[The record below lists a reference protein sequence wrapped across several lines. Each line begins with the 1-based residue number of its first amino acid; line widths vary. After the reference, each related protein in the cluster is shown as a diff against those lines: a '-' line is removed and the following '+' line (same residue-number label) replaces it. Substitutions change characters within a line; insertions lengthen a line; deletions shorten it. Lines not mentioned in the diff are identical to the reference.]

1 MLARLVLCLGV
12 LAGVA
17 HAETRILIVETR
29 GAPRLPALVPHLE
42 MHANGGIAVETLAE
56 PGRDPLTFADR
67 ASQLVAS
74 GRADII
80 VWIAPVE
87 RGFLVFA
94 AGAWPGRALIEL
106 VRIDAGVEVP
116 ELERTIALKVAGLL
130 DAMAMPALRPSAHG
144 DHGHGDHGAR
154 VVPEERATTRMPR
167 PEPVWRLEAAGLVV
181 RDAADRGIDGRAAL
195 GIGRA
200 SMLGRWSLGP
210 RVSGYWQPGGAIEG
224 RTGRGTVTEIGAALA
239 VELARPWGP
248 VQVFVRPQLG
258 VAALLATGA
267 SQDGRHGRATVLA
280 PHVGAELGVRTRLSE
295 TAWLGVVGGGER
307 ALIHHELE
315 IDGETVIDAGRQRFH
330 VGLTLTVP
338 L

>member
-17 HAETRILIVETR
+17 HAETRIMIVETR
-29 GAPRLPALVPHLE
+29 GAPRLPALAPHLE

-130 DAMAMPALRPSAHG
+130 DAMAMPVLRPT
-144 DHGHGDHGAR
+144 DHGDHGAR
-154 VVPEERATTRMPR
+154 VVPEARSTTMPR
-167 PEPVWRLEAAGLVV
+167 PEPAWRLEAAGLVV

-200 SMLGRWSLGP
+200 SRLGRWSLGP
-210 RVSGYWQPGGAIEG
+210 RVSGYWQPGGVIEG
-224 RTGRGTVTEIGAALA
+224 RTGRGTVTEVGAALA
-239 VELARPWGP
+239 VELARLWGP

-258 VAALLATGA
+258 VAALLATGT

-280 PHVGAELGVRTRLSE
+280 PHGGAELGVRTRLSE

-307 ALIHHELE
+307 ALIHHELV

-330 VGLTLTVP
+330 VGLALTVA